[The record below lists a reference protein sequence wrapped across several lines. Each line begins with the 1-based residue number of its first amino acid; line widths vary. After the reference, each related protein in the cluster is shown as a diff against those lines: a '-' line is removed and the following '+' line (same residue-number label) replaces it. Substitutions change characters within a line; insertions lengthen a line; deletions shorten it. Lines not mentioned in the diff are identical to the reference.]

1 MNYQHHSVPENV
13 LMNDQAEQVILVD
26 EADRAF
32 SPGGKLQTHEQGLL
46 HRAFSVFVFN
56 TSGECLIQK
65 RASGKYHSAGK
76 WANSCCGHPRP
87 GEPTGKA
94 AARRLTEET
103 GLKVPLVYGF
113 KSRYIAQLDN
123 QMIENEIPHLFF
135 GRSIQQPQPNPE
147 EIEEIEWVTLEDLER
162 DARLRPERYA
172 VWLRHYI
179 DRHSAALRLWRD
191 RTLLPA

>member
-1 MNYQHHSVPENV
+1 MNYRDHCVLENV

-32 SPGGKLQTHEQGLL
+32 SPGAKLKTHEQGLL

-56 TSGECLIQK
+56 PSGECLIQK
-65 RASGKYHSAGK
+65 RAAGKYHSAGK

-94 AARRLTEET
+94 AGRRLTEET
-103 GLKVPLVYGF
+103 GLHVPLVYGF
-113 KSRYIAQLDN
+113 KSRYIARLDN

-135 GRSIQQPQPNPE
+135 GRSSAVPQPNAE
-147 EIEEIEWVTLEDLER
+147 EIEEIDWVTLDNLER
-162 DARLRPERYA
+162 DTRSRPERYA
-172 VWLRHYI
+172 AWLCHYLTRHG
-179 DRHSAALRLWRD
+179 DALRLWRD
-191 RTLLPA
+191 RT

>member
-1 MNYQHHSVPENV
+1 
-13 LMNDQAEQVILVD
+13 MNDQAEQVILVD

-32 SPGGKLQTHEQGLL
+32 SPGPKLHTHEQGLL

-56 TSGECLIQK
+56 GAGECLIQK
-65 RASGKYHSAGK
+65 RAAGKYHSAGK

-113 KSRYIAQLDN
+113 KSRYIARLDN

-135 GRSIQQPQPNPE
+135 GRSAGKPAPNAE
-147 EIEEIEWVTLEDLER
+147 EIEEIDWVTLEDLER
-162 DARLRPERYA
+162 DTRSRPDRYA
-172 VWLRHYI
+172 VWLCHYL
-179 DRHSAALRLWRD
+179 DKHASALRLWRD
-191 RTLLPA
+191 RT